1 MICLREAQASL
12 GEAHIIAKHIIC
24 HRQHRSFVS
33 CGHKR
38 KNPSRLRWIFW
49 RRVDKKDHGLKMVLL
64 AFFLF
69 INDETN
75 NINNK
80 YHNIDNQKDG
90 KYCLRLLQHRYSR
103 PINST
108 YSGYNANNPKEIF
121 ILSHSILLYPK
132 KRIKIIAITV
142 NIETSVANIA
152 TKT

>member
-1 MICLREAQASL
+1 MIVLINRAVSHPRKSARNAVSKRDRRLQNKNRPRGLA
-12 GEAHIIAKHIIC
+12 
-24 HRQHRSFVS
+24 FV
-33 CGHKR
+33 
-38 KNPSRLRWIFW
+38 LE
-49 RRVDKKDHGLKMVLL
+49 RVDKKDANLKMVLL

-103 PINST
+103 PINCI
-108 YSGYNANNPKEIF
+108 YRGYNANNPKEIF

-132 KRIKIIAITV
+132 KRINTIAITV

-152 TKT
+152 TIT